1 MQLGVPLCSIHDD
14 KRILVQHEDGTT
26 WEKVDVTVDSGAAE
40 FVMPQDTCEE
50 IPIVPTE
57 ASKNNMHFRVANGQR
72 IPNYGMRHVKGLDEL
87 GRSSGFKAQ
96 VTDVGGVLGAVSKMT
111 EAGNIVI
118 FDEVGGHKIINRK
131 SGRVTPMRK
140 ENGVFKTTLWVPT
153 NKRNNISNITKTNA
167 DPPKQI
173 AKVNPYGANPFQG
186 LDNELI

>member
-1 MQLGVPLCSIHDD
+1 
-14 KRILVQHEDGTT
+14 
-26 WEKVDVTVDSGAAE
+26 
-40 FVMPQDTCEE
+40 
-50 IPIVPTE
+50 
-57 ASKNNMHFRVANGQR
+57 
-72 IPNYGMRHVKGLDEL
+72 VKGLDEL

-140 ENGVFKTTLWVPT
+140 ENGVFKTTLWVQS
-153 NKRNNISNITKTNA
+153 NNRDNIGNIAKSNIEA
-167 DPPKQI
+167 PKLD
-173 AKVNPYGANPFQG
+173 PYGANPFQG